1 MIPCVASV
9 SVGGLG
15 AKNEERESKTA
26 RKMAQVKSGEGPHF
40 HFLALVSFLARPKP
54 RIPFLGLSLLRNQT
68 ETFATQA
75 KNLNE
80 NVIMI
85 CFHKGPL
92 VSCEWYIS
100 VIFFTSFFLGLRWI
114 CSRPKVGNLVF
125 MICPLLAGI
134 DRVTDKLK
142 ATFSWN
148 PWNSMFNV
156 KTPEFTIYPF
166 AYTLFFSPPGNKT
179 SFGKHRNWQSPAKR
193 NIQGIDLS

>member
-1 MIPCVASV
+1 MIACVTSV

-15 AKNEERESKTA
+15 AKNEERESKTE

-80 NVIMI
+80 NVIVM

-100 VIFFTSFFLGLRWI
+100 VIFFTSFFVGLRWI

-125 MICPLLAGI
+125 MSCPLLAGI

-148 PWNSMFNV
+148 PWN
-156 KTPEFTIYPF
+156 
-166 AYTLFFSPPGNKT
+166 
-179 SFGKHRNWQSPAKR
+179 
-193 NIQGIDLS
+193 

>member
-1 MIPCVASV
+1 MIACVTSV

-26 RKMAQVKSGEGPHF
+26 RKVAQVKSGEGPHF

-54 RIPFLGLSLLRNQT
+54 RIPFLGPSLLRNQT

-80 NVIMI
+80 NVIMM

-92 VSCEWYIS
+92 VSCEWHIS
-100 VIFFTSFFLGLRWI
+100 VIFFTSFFIGLRWI
-114 CSRPKVGNLVF
+114 CSRAKVGNLVF
-125 MICPLLAGI
+125 MICSLLAGI

-148 PWNSMFNV
+148 PWN
-156 KTPEFTIYPF
+156 
-166 AYTLFFSPPGNKT
+166 
-179 SFGKHRNWQSPAKR
+179 
-193 NIQGIDLS
+193 